1 MLWRLRAPKT
11 GDIGFVF
18 NAFLKSFRDAPV
30 NKGMTHT
37 VYYREMHAVI
47 ERALLRPS
55 IRIVIACDPS
65 EEDMI
70 YGFGIGEVIDS
81 TLCLHY
87 IYVKHSFRQFG
98 IGRALEAVIVNV
110 VDMPARGRRAVRRL
124 VVHPMDGSS
133 VNQHFVTTTIQQ
145 FLFAHFGHTP
155 PNWVYPRRAPWL
167 SVRTLGRERS

>member
-98 IGRALEAVIVNV
+98 IGRALEAELHKLPHTDRVYTCAATLS
-110 VDMPARGRRAVRRL
+110 PKLLRT
-124 VVHPMDGSS
+124 HPYTY
-133 VNQHFVTTTIQQ
+133 NP
-145 FLFAHFGHTP
+145 FLLWGKM
-155 PNWVYPRRAPWL
+155 
-167 SVRTLGRERS
+167 